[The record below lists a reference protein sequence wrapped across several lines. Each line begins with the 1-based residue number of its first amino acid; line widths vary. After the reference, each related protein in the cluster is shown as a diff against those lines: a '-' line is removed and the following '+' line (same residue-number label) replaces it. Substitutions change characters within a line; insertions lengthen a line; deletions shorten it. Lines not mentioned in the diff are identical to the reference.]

1 MNKHKFILLSSVL
14 VFAACDL
21 EYEKILDFPGN
32 PDNPEGIDFDD
43 EGNIIV
49 SMALT
54 GHVRRINPDTLDQ
67 DSLAWIPLGQCAPN
81 PFPPILGAVAVE
93 GDYAYVNAN
102 TCDDENRGVWRIELA
117 TKDAELFIP
126 LPAFVLA
133 NGISV
138 NADENAM
145 YIADS
150 ASATLWTAP
159 LDGSGP
165 ATAFITDPL
174 LAPTGAVFD
183 PTPGQPGDEV
193 PLPGSNGVQRY
204 KDGLLVANSS
214 SGDLVYIEAGVAS
227 VHANVPGGCDDFS
240 VDVKGNVIC
249 TTDPNQTVVLVKPS
263 GENVEIFAAP
273 EDALD
278 GPTAVACQDYTCY
291 VTNAAFPF
299 FPSTGV
305 GASIGRFHYPIP
317 EAPR

>member
-1 MNKHKFILLSSVL
+1 MNKHAFILLSSVFL
-14 VFAACDL
+14 FAACDL
-21 EYEKILDFPGN
+21 EYEKILDFPEN
-32 PDNPEGIDFDD
+32 PENPEGIDVDD
-43 EGNIIV
+43 EGNLIV
-49 SMALT
+49 SSALN
-54 GHVRRINPDTLDQ
+54 GRVWRIDPESYVQDT
-67 DSLAWIPLGQCAPN
+67 LAWIPLGQCAPN

-102 TCDDENRGVWRIELA
+102 TCDPADRGVWRIDLD
-117 TKDAELFIP
+117 TKDAQLFVP
-126 LPAFVLA
+126 LAPFVLA

-150 ASATLWTAP
+150 ASATVWTAP
-159 LDGSGP
+159 LDVGGA

-193 PLPGSNGVQRY
+193 PLPGSNGIQRY
-204 KDGLLVANSS
+204 EGGLLVANSS
-214 SGDLVYIEAGVAS
+214 SGDLVYLEDGAAS
-227 VHANVPGGCDDFS
+227 VHANVPGGCDDFA
-240 VDVKGNVIC
+240 VDVKGNVLC
-249 TTDPNQTVVLVKPS
+249 TTDPNQTVVLVKPN
-263 GENVEIFAAP
+263 GTNVEVFAAP
-273 EDALD
+273 EDELD
-278 GPTAVACQDYTCY
+278 GPTAVVCEDYTCY

-305 GASIGRFHYPIP
+305 GASIGLFHYPVA